1 MSLNGQDHKGD
12 LRGHKLLILA
22 PWVPTE
28 DFLKSLRSKY
38 SGLEIV
44 HHELPRTRRVS
55 EAGITSEEWKDVT
68 ILLAGG
74 LAVPKRELVPKL
86 KYVQVTSSGANRILG
101 HPLFLETDVK
111 FCTAN
116 GVHG

>member
-1 MSLNGQDHKGD
+1 MTPSEQSAKKD
-12 LRGHKLLILA
+12 LQGHKVFILA
-22 PWVPTE
+22 PWAPSD
-28 DFLKSLRSKY
+28 DFLERLRSKY
-38 SGLEIV
+38 PGLKIA
-44 HHELPRTRRVS
+44 HRELPRMRRVAD
-55 EAGITSEEWKDVT
+55 AGIPAEEWKDVT

-74 LAVPKRELVPKL
+74 LAIPARELVPKL
-86 KYVQVTSSGANRILG
+86 QYVQVMSAGANRILN

>member
-1 MSLNGQDHKGD
+1 MTLIKQDEPRD
-12 LRGHKLLILA
+12 LHGHKLLILA
-22 PWVPTE
+22 PWVPSE
-28 DFLKSLRSKY
+28 EFLQELRSKY

-44 HHELPRTRRVS
+44 HRELPRTRRVS
-55 EAGITSEEWKDVT
+55 EAGIPPEEWKDVT

-74 LAVPKRELVPKL
+74 FAIPDKDLVPKL
-86 KYVQVTSSGANRILG
+86 KYVQVTSAGANRILS
-101 HPLFLETDVK
+101 HPLFLETDVT